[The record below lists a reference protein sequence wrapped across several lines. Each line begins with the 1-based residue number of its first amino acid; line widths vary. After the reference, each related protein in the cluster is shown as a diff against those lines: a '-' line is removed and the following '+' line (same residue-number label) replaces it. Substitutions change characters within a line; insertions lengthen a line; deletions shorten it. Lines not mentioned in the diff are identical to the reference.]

1 MASLFPGMDP
11 YLEGPDWL
19 DFHVVFITALRGAL
33 SRSLPSHYRTR
44 IDERVNLIET
54 RSYDRTLY
62 KPDLSIERRPHGM
75 AGIPAIQG
83 AVGTVSRNRI
93 TLPLPA
99 VEEIRETH
107 IEISHKPSNKL
118 VAIIEILSPWNKAGG
133 AGNSEYL
140 AKRRQV
146 LRQPVHLIEIDLL
159 MCGLR
164 LPLDVPLPPA
174 DYYALV
180 SRSDQ
185 RPNCEVYPWKLRES
199 LPTLAVPLDAPIW
212 MSPLICKPFLKRP
225 MRPGDMAV
233 IFSCMRG
240 NQWALPS
247 LNRKRHGQAKLSGRR
262 ATIGAR
268 TNKTIG

>member
-75 AGIPAIQG
+75 AGAPAIQG

-199 LPTLAVPLDAPIW
+199 LPTLAVPLDAPDLDVAVDLQAVFEAAYETGGYGSDLQLHEGEPVGAAIPQSEKAW
-212 MSPLICKPFLKRP
+212 ASQVVRSA
-225 MRPGDMAV
+225 GDNWR
-233 IFSCMRG
+233 S
-240 NQWALPS
+240 
-247 LNRKRHGQAKLSGRR
+247 HE
-262 ATIGAR
+262 
-268 TNKTIG
+268 